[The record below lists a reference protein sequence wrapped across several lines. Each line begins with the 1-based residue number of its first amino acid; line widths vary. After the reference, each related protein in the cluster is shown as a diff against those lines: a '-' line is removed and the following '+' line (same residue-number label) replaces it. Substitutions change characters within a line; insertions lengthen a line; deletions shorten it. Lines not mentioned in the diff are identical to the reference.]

1 MNDARCVL
9 RFRTAGDG
17 GPALPASGRL
27 IVDLLVNDQTAPVG
41 HIAWLEP
48 SPGIP
53 GRWIY
58 LTADGQAT
66 GLQSVLSRQD
76 LEGMVAEHHF
86 QALTADRQRSA

>member
-9 RFRTAGDG
+9 RFRTAGNG
-17 GPALPASGRL
+17 GPALPAPGRL
-27 IVDLLVNDQTAPVG
+27 IVDLLVNDHAAPVG

-58 LTADGQAT
+58 LSADGRAT

-86 QALTADRQRSA
+86 QALTADDQRSA